1 MDTNDTDHLEEAA
14 DLDVRRLK
22 RLLAARADATSEFQ
36 RVKMA
41 MLGNDAA
48 ALRRPPPGP
57 AIPAD

>member
-41 MLGNDAA
+41 MLGDGVA